1 MKKAEAEDEEEFKK
15 NAMTEPS
22 IEQKERMSPGG
33 KPPEKLS
40 DNIKRITS
48 EISKF

>member
-33 KPPEKLS
+33 KPPEKCS
-40 DNIKRITS
+40 QEKESWEGGR
-48 EISKF
+48 